1 MQVLT
6 EEQTR
11 ALAAET
17 RGPILLGL
25 SISFTVLSSIFVV
38 LRVIARF
45 WIIKGAGW
53 EDYTIVVAVAF
64 NVGMAACQIQEVRYG
79 TGRHVQFLET
89 SQVVG
94 ILKYLFW
101 SIISYCVTL
110 SLVKTSILLQY
121 YRIFGGNDATR
132 YAIYVAL
139 IIVIAF
145 GTECV
150 ISDIWTCVPVQAF
163 WELSLRPTS
172 KCVDQNKLFLANA
185 CINIATD
192 LIIATIPLPIVHK
205 LRIPFRQ
212 KIALMVIL
220 GIGWFICAVSMLRL
234 NSIIGL
240 AKQADTTFYSGET
253 AYWSTIEVNVAIIC
267 ACLPTLNPICRLI
280 FPRYFRSTQSA
291 KYDSNSE
298 RMLGNNA
305 FVQLA
310 GGASASKSRQVGK
323 RSCNGDEDGLRAAE
337 RYQAGV
343 AANLN
348 GDDGRAED
356 GNEQAIRVESSVQ
369 QTVYIED
376 DESGQSYTSA
386 SHKKGTLGLKR
397 QPEEEEK
404 VEQEKAAKERAEQ
417 EKETER
423 IKKRRLY
430 EEALSREPTMK

>member
-17 RGPILLGL
+17 RGPILLAL

-53 EDYTIVVAVAF
+53 DDYTIVVAAAF
-64 NVGMAACQIQEVRYG
+64 NVGMAACQIEEVRYG
-79 TGRHVQFLET
+79 AGRHVQFLET

-132 YAIYVAL
+132 YAIYAAL

-150 ISDIWTCVPVQAF
+150 ISDIWTCVPVPAF

-234 NSIIGL
+234 NSIIDL
-240 AKQADTTFYSGET
+240 AKQADSTFYSAET

-267 ACLPTLNPICRLI
+267 ACLPTLNPICRLF
-280 FPRYFRSTQSA
+280 FPRYFRWTQSA
-291 KYDSNSE
+291 KYDSNTRRE
-298 RMLGNNA
+298 RLG
-305 FVQLA
+305 VEIEA
-310 GGASASKSRQVGK
+310 GGQEELQWGRRRAAPGR
-323 RSCNGDEDGLRAAE
+323 EDG
-337 RYQAGV
+337 AGV

-356 GNEQAIRVESSVQ
+356 GNEQEIRVESSVQ

-386 SHKKGTLGLKR
+386 S
-397 QPEEEEK
+397 
-404 VEQEKAAKERAEQ
+404 
-417 EKETER
+417 
-423 IKKRRLY
+423 
-430 EEALSREPTMK
+430 